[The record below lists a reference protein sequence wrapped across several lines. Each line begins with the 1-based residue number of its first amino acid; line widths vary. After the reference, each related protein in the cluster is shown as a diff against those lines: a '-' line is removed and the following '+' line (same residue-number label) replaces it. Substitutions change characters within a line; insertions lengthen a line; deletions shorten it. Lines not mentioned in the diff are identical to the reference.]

1 MKTAHDKSHRA
12 LEFAPGDPVWPRLNQ
27 RVAVFI
33 HDNPLSKLA
42 PKYYGLYHVLE
53 RVGDLAYSL
62 QLPT

>member
-53 RVGDLAYSL
+53 
-62 QLPT
+62 